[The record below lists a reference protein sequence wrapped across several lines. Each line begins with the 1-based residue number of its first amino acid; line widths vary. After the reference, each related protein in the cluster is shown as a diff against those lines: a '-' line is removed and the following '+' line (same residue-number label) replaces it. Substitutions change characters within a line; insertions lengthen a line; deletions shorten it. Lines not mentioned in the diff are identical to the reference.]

1 MRARHVLHTIGEIL
15 VAGAPISIVGLPRRF
30 IFRNMEIVRR
40 LKGKYMKLGSAVR
53 RSVLIGTILLLLALA
68 WALISGGLNQISR
81 SQAIGQA
88 IETIVQIACG
98 LLSLLIVINCFYWQ
112 KLRRSIRLVWLISF
126 IMTAGISSVV
136 WGPPMLIVGVIFAA
150 LAFLVARAI
159 IWLLQVGGA

>member
-1 MRARHVLHTIGEIL
+1 
-15 VAGAPISIVGLPRRF
+15 
-30 IFRNMEIVRR
+30 
-40 LKGKYMKLGSAVR
+40 MKLGSAVR
-53 RSVLIGTILLLLALA
+53 RSVLIGTILLLLAQA
-68 WALISGGLNQISR
+68 WVLISGGLNQISR

>member
-1 MRARHVLHTIGEIL
+1 
-15 VAGAPISIVGLPRRF
+15 
-30 IFRNMEIVRR
+30 
-40 LKGKYMKLGSAVR
+40 MKLGSAVR
-53 RSVLIGTILLLLALA
+53 RSVLIGTILLLLAQA
-68 WALISGGLNQISR
+68 WVLISGGLNQISR

-112 KLRRSIRLVWLISF
+112 KLRRSVRLVWLISL

-150 LAFLVARAI
+150 LAFLVGRAI

>member
-1 MRARHVLHTIGEIL
+1 
-15 VAGAPISIVGLPRRF
+15 
-30 IFRNMEIVRR
+30 
-40 LKGKYMKLGSAVR
+40 MKLGSAVR
-53 RSVLIGTILLLLALA
+53 RSVLIGTILLLLVLA
-68 WALISGGLNQISR
+68 WVLISGGLNQIPR
-81 SQAIGQA
+81 SQTIGQV

-98 LLSLLIVINCFYWQ
+98 LLSLLIALNCFYWK
-112 KLRRSIRLVWLISF
+112 KLRRSVRLVWLVSL

>member
-1 MRARHVLHTIGEIL
+1 
-15 VAGAPISIVGLPRRF
+15 
-30 IFRNMEIVRR
+30 
-40 LKGKYMKLGSAVR
+40 MKLGSAVR

-68 WALISGGLNQISR
+68 WILIAGGLNQIPR
-81 SQAIGQA
+81 SQAIGQL

-98 LLSLLIVINCFYWQ
+98 LLSLLIAINCFYWQ
-112 KLRRSIRLVWLISF
+112 KLRRLVRLVWLVSF